1 MHDQTHY
8 DNSYVSHYKM
18 AIFSCMS
25 NTTKYADRNKGL
37 SIKNCEKKEQI
48 MTTTLS
54 WNETLSPIAIK

>member
-1 MHDQTHY
+1 MHVQTHY

-25 NTTKYADRNKGL
+25 NTPNMWIETKDYPSKVV
-37 SIKNCEKKEQI
+37 KKEQI